1 MNEALVSRL
10 ADELFSAL
18 RSGRSVAPL
27 TERFPHINIENAY
40 CISDRFLARRL
51 NDGET
56 LIGRKIGFTSA
67 RLQQQ
72 LGVSEPSHG
81 YLTNRMRHES
91 GEEIPISGS
100 LIQPRIE
107 GEIAFILK
115 QDLCG
120 PHVTAEQVIEAT
132 EAVVPCFEIVDSRV
146 RDWRI
151 KAQDSIADNASC
163 GLVVV
168 GEPVAGVQGL
178 DLIDCRVMIQKND
191 QPAEFGS
198 GAQALGSPAGCVAWL
213 ANRLGQAGGRLRA
226 GELIIS
232 GALVPAAPVSAG
244 DSFRLAIE
252 GLGGV
257 DVRFM

>member
-1 MNEALVSRL
+1 
-10 ADELFSAL
+10 
-18 RSGRSVAPL
+18 
-27 TERFPHINIENAY
+27 
-40 CISDRFLARRL
+40 
-51 NDGET
+51 
-56 LIGRKIGFTSA
+56 
-67 RLQQQ
+67 
-72 LGVSEPSHG
+72 
-81 YLTNRMRHES
+81 MRHES
-91 GEEIPISGS
+91 GEEIPLSGS

-120 PHVTAEQVIEAT
+120 PHVTAEEVIEAT
-132 EAVVPCFEIVDSRV
+132 EAVVPCFEIVDSRI

-168 GEPVAGVQGL
+168 GDPVAGVQGL
-178 DLIDCRVMIQKND
+178 DLVDCRVVMQKNG
-191 QPAEFGS
+191 QRAEFGS

-213 ANRLGQAGGRLRA
+213 ANRIGQIGGRLQA

-232 GALVPAAPVSAG
+232 GALVPAVPVSAG
-244 DSFRLAIE
+244 DFFKLEIE

-257 DVRFM
+257 DVSFA